1 MLKASSV
8 NAIAKV
14 LSPEVISYIENKKQ
28 EEFME
33 LIQDSIVEFIDNNLG
48 DIDEGLKFD
57 IVISIMDRIYL
68 TTYKD

>member
-57 IVISIMDRIYL
+57 IAISIMDRIYL